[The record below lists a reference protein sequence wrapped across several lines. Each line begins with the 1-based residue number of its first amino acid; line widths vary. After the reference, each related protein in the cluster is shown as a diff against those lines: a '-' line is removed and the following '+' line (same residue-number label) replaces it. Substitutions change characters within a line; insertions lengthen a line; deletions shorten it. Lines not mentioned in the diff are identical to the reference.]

1 MRFLGVIP
9 ARYGS
14 TRLPAKPLLK
24 IAEKPLLEWVISG
37 AKEASSLSEIVVA
50 TDHKEIAQLAERCGV
65 EAIMTSPDLP
75 SGSDRVWAASREKNA
90 DVIINI
96 QGDEPLLRGHWID
109 KVAALFKDDAKL
121 EMATIAHAIKEEE
134 LTLPQAVK
142 VILNA
147 KSDAIYFSRLP
158 IPYTRMKFSEAPG
171 MCLKHIGLYGYRKEF
186 LKKFCETAPSP
197 LERAESLEQLRAM
210 YLGATIRVAP
220 IEAYSIGI
228 DTPEDIQLLT
238 QYLGGQRGKIY

>member
-14 TRLPAKPLLK
+14 TRLPAKPLIK

-37 AKEASSLSEIVVA
+37 AKEASSLDELVVA
-50 TDHKEIAQLAERCGV
+50 TDHKEIAQLAEKCGV
-65 EAIMTSPDLP
+65 EAILTDSELP
-75 SGSDRVWAASREKNA
+75 SGSDRVWAAAKTKSA
-90 DVIINI
+90 DVVLNI

-109 KVAALFKDDAKL
+109 KVTALFKNDANL
-121 EMATIAHAIKEEE
+121 QMATVAHAIKEEE
-134 LTLPQAVK
+134 LAQIQAVK

-158 IPYTRMKFSEAPG
+158 IPYTRMNYKDAPG
-171 MCLKHIGLYGYRKEF
+171 MCLKHIGLYGYKKEF
-186 LKKFCETAPSP
+186 LQKFCATAPTP
-197 LERAESLEQLRAM
+197 LERCESLEQLRAM

-228 DTPEDIQLLT
+228 DTPDDIKQLT
-238 QYLGGQRGKIY
+238 QYLEASRGN

>member
-50 TDHKEIAQLAERCGV
+50 TDHKEIAQLAEKCGV
-65 EAIMTSPDLP
+65 EAVMTDPNLP
-75 SGSDRVWAASREKNA
+75 SGSDRVWAAARDKEA
-90 DVIINI
+90 DVVLNI

-109 KVAALFKDDAKL
+109 KVTALFKEDTQL
-121 EMATIAHAIKEEE
+121 QMATVAHAIKEEE
-134 LTLPQAVK
+134 LAQMQAVK
-142 VILNA
+142 VILNQ

-158 IPYTRMKFSEAPG
+158 IPYTRMTFKDAPG

-186 LKKFCETAPSP
+186 LKKFCETPPTA
-197 LERAESLEQLRAM
+197 LEKCESLEQLRAM

-228 DTPEDIQLLT
+228 DTPEDIQMLT
-238 QYLGGQRGKIY
+238 EYLAGGTRRG